1 MRFTWLDY
9 KDNGKQWDRA
19 LEQFPDAP
27 YSLLYG
33 WRRVYEEALR
43 LPTHYLLAEEGN
55 EVAGLCPLVLMK
67 GSWPGRPDFL
77 ISLPYQTRSGLW
89 AARPGVREGMLRALG
104 QLARERRLGTVELR
118 ELDRPEA
125 GEGPGNREHVEMV
138 LEVPGDW
145 KAYERKIAPRV
156 RQMRRARDRGL
167 EVRQGRNE
175 RLLADFYRVFSLR
188 MQELLF
194 PVYPLSFFRKI
205 LEVFPDRAGLVL
217 VYKGE
222 QPLAG
227 MLRLEFRDTVSA
239 PYVAALQGAQEEFP
253 NQLLYYEAI
262 HQAWEAGFRFFSF
275 CRSQVDSGTY
285 QFKKQ
290 WQARPRSL
298 HYLYPRVR
306 PGRPILSVER
316 ARQSLTYRVAE
327 QVWPRLP
334 LSWTQWLGS
343 RLIRRL
349 VIA

>member
-1 MRFTWLDY
+1 MRFIWLDQ
-9 KDNGKQWDRA
+9 KDNGERWDQA
-19 LEQFPDAP
+19 LERFPDAP

-43 LPTHYLLAEEGN
+43 LPTYYLLAEERG
-55 EVAGLCPLVLMK
+55 EVQGVCPLVLMK
-67 GSWPGRPDFL
+67 GTWPGRPDFF
-77 ISLPYQTRSGLW
+77 ICLPYQTRSGLW
-89 AARPGVREGMLRALG
+89 AAHPEVREGMLRALG
-104 QLARERRLGTVELR
+104 QLARERRVGTVELR
-118 ELDRPEA
+118 ELDREEPSD
-125 GEGPGNREHVEMV
+125 GPGNREHVEMV
-138 LEVPGDW
+138 LELPVDW
-145 KAYERKIAPRV
+145 KSYERKIAPRV
-156 RQMRRARDRGL
+156 RQMRRAREKGL
-167 EVRQGRNE
+167 EVRQGRDE
-175 RLLADFYRVFSLR
+175 KLLADFYRVFSLR
-188 MQELLF
+188 MRELLF

-205 LEVFPDRAGLVL
+205 LEVFPSPSGLVV
-217 VYKGE
+217 VYKGDE
-222 QPLAG
+222 PLAG

-239 PYVAALQGAQEEFP
+239 PYVAALQGAQGEFP

-262 HQAWEAGFRFFSF
+262 RQAWEAGFRFFSF

-290 WQARPRSL
+290 WQACPLPLR
-298 HYLYPRVR
+298 YNYPRVR
-306 PGRPILSVER
+306 PGRPVLSVAG

>member
-1 MRFTWLDY
+1 MRFIWLDH
-9 KDNGKQWDRA
+9 KDNGERWDQA

-43 LPTHYLLAEEGN
+43 LPTYYLLAEEGGA
-55 EVAGLCPLVLMK
+55 VAGLCPLVLMK
-67 GSWPGRPDFL
+67 GAWPGGRGFL

-89 AARPGVREGMLRALG
+89 AAHPQAREGLLEALG
-104 QLARERRLGTVELR
+104 ELARERRVGTVELR
-118 ELDRPEA
+118 ERNREEA
-125 GEGPGNREHVEMV
+125 GSGPGNREHVEMV
-138 LEVPGDW
+138 LELPVDW
-145 KAYERKIAPRV
+145 KSYERKIAPRV
-156 RQMRRARDRGL
+156 RQMRRAREKGL
-167 EVRQGRNE
+167 EVRQGRDGK
-175 RLLADFYRVFSLR
+175 LLADFYRVFSLR
-188 MQELLF
+188 MRELLF
-194 PVYPLSFFRKI
+194 PVYPLAFFRKI
-205 LEVFPDRAGLVL
+205 LEVFTARSGLVM
-217 VYKGE
+217 VYKGDE
-222 QPLAG
+222 PLAG

-262 HQAWEAGFRFFSF
+262 RQAWEAGFRFFSF

-290 WQARPRSL
+290 WQARPLPL
-298 HYLYPRVR
+298 HYSYPRVQ
-306 PGRPILSVER
+306 PGRSLLSVEQ
-316 ARQSLTYRVAE
+316 ARRSLTYRLAG

-334 LSWTQWLGS
+334 LSWTQWLGG